1 MFRFV
6 SDLQTK
12 KYHFFQI
19 ILLIDKSKK
28 FLSQPQQ
35 MQFENAYSFLMGKLE
50 NELPSYLHYHNA
62 DHTKDVLNAVER
74 IAAAEDVS
82 GEDLK
87 IVKTAALFHDS
98 GFLETYSDHE
108 EISCEMAKKWL
119 PQFGYNRD
127 EIETICHLILATKI
141 PQVPESKLAQ
151 ILCDADLYYLGTNK
165 YFVNADKLYKELH
178 EAGFV
183 KNRDEWRNEE
193 IKFVESHHYFTQTAQ
208 KKLNGTLKETL
219 SYLHHRSMKQ
229 KTGKKNYEIYDQVN
243 DGIFI
248 VLGVILAAFSLKGF
262 LIPNGLFD
270 GGITGISLLIHELYF
285 LDISYVIVL
294 ANLPFIIIC
303 IYAINFNYALKTFIC
318 ILLLGICL
326 HFFPHFSMTSDKFL
340 VSVFGGFFL
349 GAGIGLTM
357 RAGCA
362 IDGIEILALYTWKKT
377 SFTITEII
385 LAINILIFSIAAFR
399 FGIEVALY
407 SMLTYFAA
415 TKTVDYVV
423 EGLEAYV
430 GVTIISGKSEIIK
443 DRLVNEM
450 GRGITIYKGERGFLP
465 GKFELHSDCDI
476 IFTVITRLEI
486 RKLKNLVSEI
496 DPRSFV
502 FASTIKEASGGII
515 KRRHIH

>member
-1 MFRFV
+1 M
-6 SDLQTK
+6 D
-12 KYHFFQI
+12 
-19 ILLIDKSKK
+19 
-28 FLSQPQQ
+28 
-35 MQFENAYSFLMGKLE
+35 FESAYSFLIEKLE
-50 NELPSYLHYHNA
+50 KELPSYLHYHNA
-62 DHTKDVLNAVER
+62 EHTKDVLS
-74 IAAAEDVS
+74 AAESLAVS
-82 GEDLK
+82 ENISGNDLA
-87 IVKTAALFHDS
+87 IIKTAALFHDS
-98 GFLETYSDHE
+98 GFLETYTDHE
-108 EISCEMAKKWL
+108 EISCDMARKWL
-119 PQFGYNRD
+119 PQFGYSKE
-127 EIETICHLILATKI
+127 EIEKICVLILCTKI
-141 PQVPESKLAQ
+141 PQTPENKLAEV
-151 ILCDADLYYLGTNK
+151 LCDADLYYLGTDN
-165 YFVNADKLYKELH
+165 YFLNADKLYKELH

-183 KNRDEWRNEE
+183 KNRDEWQIEE
-193 IKFVESHHYFTQTAQ
+193 LKFVEAHHYFTSSAR
-208 KKLNGTLKETL
+208 KKLDSKLSQTLVKLKARAITKNGL
-219 SYLHHRSMKQ
+219 
-229 KTGKKNYEIYDQVN
+229 GKKSFEIYDWLS
-243 DGIFI
+243 DAMFLI
-248 VLGVILAAFSLKGF
+248 VGVILAAFSLKGF
-262 LIPNGLFD
+262 LIPNGFFD
-270 GGITGISLLIHELYF
+270 GGITGISLLISEITKR
-285 LDISYVIVL
+285 DISWIIMV

-303 IYAINFNYALKTFIC
+303 IYAINFQYALKTFFC

-326 HFFPHFSMTSDKFL
+326 YFFPHYSITSDLLL
-340 VSVFGGFFL
+340 VSIFGGFFL
-349 GAGIGLTM
+349 GAGVGLTM

-385 LAINILIFSIAAFR
+385 LGINILIFSIAAFR
-399 FGIEVALY
+399 FGIEIALY
-407 SMLTYFAA
+407 SMLTYFTA

-465 GKFELHSDCDI
+465 GKFDLHSDCDI

>member
-1 MFRFV
+1 
-6 SDLQTK
+6 
-12 KYHFFQI
+12 
-19 ILLIDKSKK
+19 
-28 FLSQPQQ
+28 
-35 MQFENAYSFLMGKLE
+35 MQFENAYSFLIGKLE
-50 NELPSYLHYHNA
+50 KELPPYLHYHNA
-62 DHTKDVLNAVER
+62 AHTKDVLAATER
-74 IAAAEDVS
+74 LALSENIS
-82 GEDLK
+82 GDDLTML
-87 IVKTAALFHDS
+87 KTAALFHDS
-98 GFLETYSDHE
+98 GFLETYTDHE
-108 EISCEMAKKWL
+108 EISCDMAKKWL
-119 PQFGYNRD
+119 PQFSYNKE
-127 EIETICHLILATKI
+127 EIEKICDLILSTKI
-141 PQVPESKLAQ
+141 PQEAKNKLAE
-151 ILCDADLYYLGTNK
+151 IICDADLYYLGTDK

-183 KNRDEWRNEE
+183 KNRDEWRQEE
-193 IKFVESHHYFTQTAQ
+193 LKFVEAHHYFTVTAR
-208 KKLNGTLKETL
+208 KKLNSKLNETL
-219 SYLHHRSMKQ
+219 SKLRAAAATRKRP
-229 KTGKKNYEIYDQVN
+229 GKLFENSDWIGDAM
-243 DGIFI
+243 FLI
-248 VLGVILAAFSLKGF
+248 VGVILAAFSLKGF
-262 LIPNGLFD
+262 LIPNGFFD
-270 GGITGISLLIHELYF
+270 GGITGISLLIHEIYHF
-285 LDISYVIVL
+285 DISYVIML

-303 IYAINFNYALKTFIC
+303 IYAVNFNYALKTFFC

-326 HFFPHFSMTSDKFL
+326 YYFPHYSITSDKLL
-340 VSVFGGFFL
+340 VSIFGGFFL

-407 SMLTYFAA
+407 SMLTYFTA

-423 EGLEAYV
+423 EGLEAYI

-465 GKFELHSDCDI
+465 GKFDLHSDCDI

>member
-1 MFRFV
+1 
-6 SDLQTK
+6 
-12 KYHFFQI
+12 
-19 ILLIDKSKK
+19 
-28 FLSQPQQ
+28 
-35 MQFENAYSFLMGKLE
+35 MQFEKAYSFLIEKLE
-50 NELPSYLHYHNA
+50 KDLPSYLHYHNA
-62 DHTKDVLNAVER
+62 EHTKDVLAATEQ
-74 IAAAEDVS
+74 IAHSENVTGD
-82 GEDLK
+82 EL
-87 IVKTAALFHDS
+87 IILKTAALFHDS

-108 EISCEMAKKWL
+108 EISCNMARKWL
-119 PQFGYNRD
+119 PQFGYNKE
-127 EIETICHLILATKI
+127 EIEKICHLILSTKI
-141 PQVPESKLAQ
+141 PQIADNKLAQ
-151 ILCDADLYYLGTNK
+151 ILCDADLYYLGTDR
-165 YFVNADKLYKELH
+165 YFINANKLYKELH

-183 KNRDEWRNEE
+183 KNREDWRLEE
-193 IKFVESHHYFTQTAQ
+193 LKFVEDHHYFTRTAKNRLESKLEQTVNSLKSRAEHD
-208 KKLNGTLKETL
+208 KKPKRFFEL
-219 SYLHHRSMKQ
+219 SDKIGDAMFL
-229 KTGKKNYEIYDQVN
+229 
-243 DGIFI
+243 I
-248 VLGVILAAFSLKGF
+248 VGVILAAFSLKGF
-262 LIPNGLFD
+262 LIPNGFFD
-270 GGITGISLLIHELYF
+270 GGITGISLLIHEIYHF
-285 LDISYVIVL
+285 DISYVIMI

-318 ILLLGICL
+318 ILLLGVCL
-326 HFFPHFSMTSDKFL
+326 YYFPHFSITSDKLL
-340 VSVFGGFFL
+340 VSIFGGFFL

-385 LAINILIFSIAAFR
+385 LAINILIFCIAASR
-399 FGIEVALY
+399 FGVGVALY
-407 SMLTYFAA
+407 SMLTYFTA

-423 EGLEAYV
+423 EGLEAYI

-465 GKFELHSDCDI
+465 GKFDLHSDCDI

-486 RKLKNLVSEI
+486 RKLKNLVNEI

>member
-1 MFRFV
+1 M
-6 SDLQTK
+6 SQT
-12 KYHFFQI
+12 
-19 ILLIDKSKK
+19 
-28 FLSQPQQ
+28 QQ

-50 NELPSYLHYHNA
+50 SELPPYLHYHNA
-62 DHTKDVLNAVER
+62 QHTKDVLDATER
-74 IAAAEDVS
+74 IATAEGAS
-82 GEDLK
+82 GDELT
-87 IVKTAALFHDS
+87 ILKTAALFHDS

-119 PQFGYNRD
+119 PQFGYNKE
-127 EIETICHLILATKI
+127 EIDRICHLILATKI
-141 PQVPESKLAQ
+141 PQTPENKLAQ

-165 YFVNADKLYKELH
+165 YFLNSDKLYKELH

-183 KNRDEWRNEE
+183 KNREEWRNEE
-193 IKFVESHHYFTQTAQ
+193 IKFVEGHHYFTKIAQ
-208 KKLNGTLKETL
+208 KKLNAGLKETL
-219 SYLHHRSMKQ
+219 SQLRLREIKQ
-229 KTGKKNYEIYDQVN
+229 KSETKNYLIYDWIS
-243 DGIFI
+243 DAMFI
-248 VLGVILAAFSLKGF
+248 VVGAILAAFALKGF
-262 LIPNGLFD
+262 LVPNGFFD
-270 GGITGISLLIHELYF
+270 GGVTGISLLIHELYNF
-285 LDISYVIVL
+285 DISYVIML

-303 IYAINFNYALKTFIC
+303 VYAINVQYALKTFFC
-318 ILLLGICL
+318 ILLLGFCL
-326 HFFPHFSMTSDKFL
+326 YYFPHFSVTSDKLL
-340 VSVFGGFFL
+340 VAIFGGFFL

-385 LAINILIFSIAAFR
+385 LAINILIFGIAAFR

-407 SMLTYFAA
+407 SMLTYFTA

-450 GRGITIYKGERGFLP
+450 GRGITIYKGERGYLP
-465 GKFELHSDCDI
+465 GKFDLHADCDI